1 MNKVVIIDDRKERK
15 KLHLSEAAI
24 SSLEKLVLSGKL
36 DVMESINDIEEI
48 ANYSLIAVHR
58 SYLINSGVY
67 NNLLD
72 FIKKSNKLLIIFSG
86 NISQNMIMNNG
97 RQLNINASDFY
108 IEKLP
113 EFINR
118 FSEENLESPLLQ
130 YIYGDS
136 WKLSLLLQ
144 YRYLL
149 WIYGDDVD
157 EIDDEEDESL
167 EERIRSI
174 LWNGQYMNQQQVC
187 KEIEIEKT
195 KFHYS

>member
-15 KLHLSEAAI
+15 KLHLSEAAL
-24 SSLEKLVLSGKL
+24 SSLKKLVLSSKL

-118 FSEENLESPLLQ
+118 FSEENIEFPLLQ

>member
-15 KLHLSEAAI
+15 KLHLSEAAL

-72 FIKKSNKLLIIFSG
+72 FIKKSKKLLIIFSG

-118 FSEENLESPLLQ
+118 FSEEILESPLLQ

>member
-15 KLHLSEAAI
+15 KLHLSEAAL

-36 DVMESINDIEEI
+36 VVMESINDIEEI

-72 FIKKSNKLLIIFSG
+72 FIKKSKKLLIIFSG

-113 EFINR
+113 EFLNR
-118 FSEENLESPLLQ
+118 FSEENIESPLLQ

>member
-15 KLHLSEAAI
+15 KLHLSEAAL
-24 SSLEKLVLSGKL
+24 SSLEELVHSGKL
-36 DVMESINDIEEI
+36 DVMESINEIEEL

-67 NNLLD
+67 NNVID

-86 NISQNMIMNNG
+86 NISQNMIMNVG

-108 IEKLP
+108 NEKLP
-113 EFINR
+113 AFINR

-149 WIYGDDVD
+149 WTYGGDVAN
-157 EIDDEEDESL
+157 IDDEEDESL

-187 KEIEIEKT
+187 NEIENEKT
-195 KFHYS
+195 KFHCS

>member
-15 KLHLSEAAI
+15 KLHLSEAAL

-118 FSEENLESPLLQ
+118 FSEENIESPLLQ

-187 KEIEIEKT
+187 KEIEIEKS

>member
-15 KLHLSEAAI
+15 KLHLSEAAL

-118 FSEENLESPLLQ
+118 FSEEILESPLLQ

-149 WIYGDDVD
+149 WIYGDDID
-157 EIDDEEDESL
+157 EIDDE
-167 EERIRSI
+167 
-174 LWNGQYMNQQQVC
+174 
-187 KEIEIEKT
+187 
-195 KFHYS
+195 

>member
-118 FSEENLESPLLQ
+118 FSEEILESPLLQ

>member
-1 MNKVVIIDDRKERK
+1 MNV
-15 KLHLSEAAI
+15 
-24 SSLEKLVLSGKL
+24 
-36 DVMESINDIEEI
+36 
-48 ANYSLIAVHR
+48 
-58 SYLINSGVY
+58 
-67 NNLLD
+67 
-72 FIKKSNKLLIIFSG
+72 
-86 NISQNMIMNNG
+86 G

-108 IEKLP
+108 NEKLP
-113 EFINR
+113 AFINL

-149 WIYGDDVD
+149 WTYGGDVAN
-157 EIDDEEDESL
+157 IDDEEDESL

-187 KEIEIEKT
+187 NEIENEKT

>member
-15 KLHLSEAAI
+15 KLHLSEAAL

-72 FIKKSNKLLIIFSG
+72 FIKKSKKLLIIFSG
-86 NISQNMIMNNG
+86 NISHNMIMNDG

-118 FSEENLESPLLQ
+118 FSEEILESPLLQ

>member
-15 KLHLSEAAI
+15 KLHLSEAAL

-118 FSEENLESPLLQ
+118 FSEENIESPLLQ

-149 WIYGDDVD
+149 WIYGDDID

>member
-149 WIYGDDVD
+149 WIYGDDID

>member
-15 KLHLSEAAI
+15 KLHLSEAAL
-24 SSLEKLVLSGKL
+24 SSLDELVLSGKL
-36 DVMESINDIEEI
+36 DVMESINDIEELT
-48 ANYSLIAVHR
+48 NYSLIAVHR

-86 NISQNMIMNNG
+86 NISQNMIMNVG

-130 YIYGDS
+130 FIYGDS

-149 WIYGDDVD
+149 WTYGGDVD

-174 LWNGQYMNQQQVC
+174 LWNGQYLNQQQVC

-195 KFHYS
+195 KFNYS

>member
-24 SSLEKLVLSGKL
+24 SSLEKLVISGKL

-118 FSEENLESPLLQ
+118 FSEEILESPLLQ

-149 WIYGDDVD
+149 WIYGDDID

>member
-15 KLHLSEAAI
+15 KLHLSEAAL
-24 SSLEKLVLSGKL
+24 SSLKKLVLSSKL

-118 FSEENLESPLLQ
+118 FSEENIESPLLQ

>member
-15 KLHLSEAAI
+15 KLHLSEAAL

-58 SYLINSGVY
+58 SYLINSGIY

-113 EFINR
+113 KFINR
-118 FSEENLESPLLQ
+118 FSEENIESPLLQ

-187 KEIEIEKT
+187 KEIEIEKS

>member
-1 MNKVVIIDDRKERK
+1 M
-15 KLHLSEAAI
+15 
-24 SSLEKLVLSGKL
+24 
-36 DVMESINDIEEI
+36 
-48 ANYSLIAVHR
+48 
-58 SYLINSGVY
+58 
-67 NNLLD
+67 
-72 FIKKSNKLLIIFSG
+72 
-86 NISQNMIMNNG
+86 
-97 RQLNINASDFY
+97 
-108 IEKLP
+108 
-113 EFINR
+113 
-118 FSEENLESPLLQ
+118 
-130 YIYGDS
+130 YGDS

-149 WIYGDDVD
+149 WIYGDGFD

>member
-15 KLHLSEAAI
+15 KLHLSEAAL

-118 FSEENLESPLLQ
+118 FSEEILESPLLQ

-149 WIYGDDVD
+149 WIYGDDID

-174 LWNGQYMNQQQVC
+174 LWNGQYVNQQQVC
-187 KEIEIEKT
+187 KDIEIEKT

>member
-15 KLHLSEAAI
+15 KLHLSEAAL
-24 SSLEKLVLSGKL
+24 SSLEELVHSGKL
-36 DVMESINDIEEI
+36 DVMESINEIEEL

-67 NNLLD
+67 NNVID

-86 NISQNMIMNNG
+86 NISQNMIMNVG

-108 IEKLP
+108 NEKLP
-113 EFINR
+113 AFINL

-149 WIYGDDVD
+149 WTYGGDVAN
-157 EIDDEEDESL
+157 IDDEEDESL

-187 KEIEIEKT
+187 NEIENEKT